1 MQEMKQI
8 FSESELNEIL
18 HLPEVQI
25 QRIGFSLNSEKK
37 TLDLE
42 MQLNANVLIV
52 FFNVCNL
59 TVSPEFNYGNFEG
72 GACIDIHDISSRQ
85 LETISW
91 EIREYENESLH
102 FDCESIFVNQ

>member
-1 MQEMKQI
+1 MKQI

-37 TLDLE
+37 ILDLE

-59 TVSPEFNYGNFEG
+59 TVSARFHQKSFF
-72 GACIDIHDISSRQ
+72 
-85 LETISW
+85 T
-91 EIREYENESLH
+91 
-102 FDCESIFVNQ
+102 

>member
-1 MQEMKQI
+1 MKQI

-59 TVSPEFNYGNFEG
+59 TVSARFTKKVFLIDFTEKQINISIKPKQIT
-72 GACIDIHDISSRQ
+72 GAS
-85 LETISW
+85 
-91 EIREYENESLH
+91 
-102 FDCESIFVNQ
+102 

>member
-42 MQLNANVLIV
+42 MQLNAK
-52 FFNVCNL
+52 C
-59 TVSPEFNYGNFEG
+59 PD
-72 GACIDIHDISSRQ
+72 CIFQ
-85 LETISW
+85 CL
-91 EIREYENESLH
+91 
-102 FDCESIFVNQ
+102 